1 MNKKYVMIYPI
12 SKKIGSNYGTINIDN
27 IQFNK
32 IINKNQ
38 ATVNTYK
45 LMTYRN
51 FQLKITNN
59 IKQLDELLEINSYI
73 DNTCGQDNFSG
84 SNSLLISINEKNN
97 NIDINLFPNINKY
110 YNESMIEHHIININ
124 NDIDLNLIKT
134 SNDIYYIYLS
144 LYTLSENDID
154 TQLLMSIFHKY
165 VSA

>member
-38 ATVNTYK
+38 TSVNKYK

-59 IKQLDELLEINSYI
+59 IKQLDEVLEINSYI
-73 DNTCGQDNFSG
+73 DNTYSSA

-124 NDIDLNLIKT
+124 NDIELNLIKT

-144 LYTLSENDID
+144 LYTSSENDID
-154 TQLLMSIFHKY
+154 TQFLMSIFHKY
-165 VSA
+165 MAA